1 MVLQLLVLVLVLVL
15 VQAAAPPPAPLRGE
29 EVVFLADNFTS
40 KQALFRH
47 RGHSLTH
54 SLVHS
59 LVHSPLSC
67 RCRGRDGGA
76 AKRVVVHL

>member
-15 VQAAAPPPAPLRGE
+15 VQAAAPPPALRGE

-54 SLVHS
+54 PLTRPLTRPLTTLLSLQGS
-59 LVHSPLSC
+59 RRQ
-67 RCRGRDGGA
+67 RC
-76 AKRVVVHL
+76 

>member
-54 SLVHS
+54 PLTRPLTRPLTTLLSLQGS
-59 LVHSPLSC
+59 RRR
-67 RCRGRDGGA
+67 RC
-76 AKRVVVHL
+76 